1 MKVSVFGAANAK
13 PGDAS
18 YEEAYRLGKMLGEA
32 GHTVLTGGYIGMME
46 AASRGAHD
54 AGSHVVGVTC
64 EEIEAWRGVQPNDW
78 VKEEWRYTTLHER
91 LIGLLDGCDAAIA
104 LPGGVGTLVEIALY
118 WNNLIIESFP
128 PRPLILV
135 GEGWKQTIEQFL
147 EMLGGYIPEKD
158 HRRLTFAATVDD
170 AYQHLRS
177 YLASANSA
185 A

>member
-91 LIGLLDGCDAAIA
+91 LIGLLDGCDAGIA
-104 LPGGVGTLVEIALY
+104 LPGGVGTMAEILMMWNRLLVKALDPKPC
-118 WNNLIIESFP
+118 IVI
-128 PRPLILV
+128 
-135 GEGWKQTIEQFL
+135 GEGWRQVFDCLHANLGQFIK
-147 EMLGGYIPEKD
+147 E
-158 HRRLTFAATVDD
+158 DD
-170 AYQHLRS
+170 WEWLQFVPDAE
-177 YLASANSA
+177 SAVSLLNNHQPGKSG
-185 A
+185 